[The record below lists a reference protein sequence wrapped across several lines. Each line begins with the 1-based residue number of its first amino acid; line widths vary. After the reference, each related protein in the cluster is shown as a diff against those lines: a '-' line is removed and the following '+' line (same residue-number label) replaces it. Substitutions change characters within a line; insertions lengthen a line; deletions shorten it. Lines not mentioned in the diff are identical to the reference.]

1 MPILINYDVNN
12 PAVIVQNFETGST
25 VEIKDMLDV

>member
-12 PAVIVQNFETGST
+12 PYDIVQNFETIIT
-25 VEIKDMLDV
+25 VELKEVLDV